1 MAVHLAA
8 AGKQVL
14 LFTGY
19 PPPLSRP
26 TLVVDKTPNPTPG
39 LVDQALACVRP
50 DLLVIE
56 RWERMHPDQA
66 DGASRTSELEN
77 IGQALKQTVLRHKL
91 PCVVTTSLP
100 QDMDLNRPLM
110 RWAGHDSPAGIMTEF
125 CSPLLVL
132 RRSSPAEVL
141 VRLELHTTMTDSTVR
156 AVAWR
161 G

>member
-1 MAVHLAA
+1 MHLAA